1 MERSEDIV
9 TNNALSV
16 LAYIIIQVAGDVILF
31 YYNNQSVVFYLV
43 IGVSLIIYFIIG
55 FTVLKNNKT
64 YLSDYFSVST
74 IAIVG
79 ISIWLLF
86 FFSYISDCRGFVCM
100 PDLVWILYAYYNNLS
115 LIVMIREFEF
125 EYYYV
130 IMLLLNLVPSFMFWL
145 GLSLKRY
152 YLNYRRGIE

>member
-16 LAYIIIQVAGDVILF
+16 LAYIIIQVVGYVISF
-31 YYNNQSVVFYLV
+31 SYKNQTVVFYLV
-43 IGVSLIIYFIIG
+43 IGVSLIIYLIIG
-55 FTVLKNNKT
+55 FTVLKNNRT

-86 FFSYISDCRGFVCM
+86 FFSYISDSSGFM
-100 PDLVWILYAYYNNLS
+100 PDLIWVLYAYYNNLS
-115 LIVMIREFEF
+115 LIVMIRESEF

-152 YLNYRRGIE
+152 YMNYRRGMK

>member
-43 IGVSLIIYFIIG
+43 TGVSLIIYLIIG

-86 FFSYISDCRGFVCM
+86 FFSYISDSSGFM
-100 PDLVWILYAYYNNLS
+100 PDLIWVLYAYFNNLS
-115 LIVMIREFEF
+115 MIVMIRQSEF

-130 IMLLLNLVPSFMFWL
+130 IMLLLNLVPSFIFWL
-145 GLSLKRY
+145 GLSLKRFY
-152 YLNYRRGIE
+152 FNYRRGMK

>member
-31 YYNNQSVVFYLV
+31 YYSNQTVVFYLV
-43 IGVSLIIYFIIG
+43 TGVSLIIYLIIG
-55 FTVLKNNKT
+55 FTVLKNNRT

-86 FFSYISDCRGFVCM
+86 FFSYVSDSSGFM
-100 PDLVWILYAYYNNLS
+100 PDLIWALYAYYNNLS
-115 LIVMIREFEF
+115 MIVMIRESEF

-152 YLNYRRGIE
+152 YMNYRRGMK

>member
-1 MERSEDIV
+1 M
-9 TNNALSV
+9 
-16 LAYIIIQVAGDVILF
+16 
-31 YYNNQSVVFYLV
+31 FYLV
-43 IGVSLIIYFIIG
+43 TGVSLIIYFIIG
-55 FTVLKNNKT
+55 FTVLKNNRT

-79 ISIWLLF
+79 ISICLLF
-86 FFSYISDCRGFVCM
+86 FFYYISDSSGFM
-100 PDLVWILYAYYNNLS
+100 PDLIWALYAYYNNFS
-115 LIVMIREFEF
+115 MIVMIRESEF

-152 YLNYRRGIE
+152 YMNYRRGMK

>member
-16 LAYIIIQVAGDVILF
+16 LAYIIIQVVGDVIF
-31 YYNNQSVVFYLV
+31 FSYNNQTVVFYWV
-43 IGVSLIIYFIIG
+43 IGVSLIIYLILG
-55 FTVLKNNKT
+55 FTVLKNNRT

-86 FFSYISDCRGFVCM
+86 FFSYISDSSGFM
-100 PDLVWILYAYYNNLS
+100 PDLIWALYAYYNNLS
-115 LIVMIREFEF
+115 MIVMIRESEF

-152 YLNYRRGIE
+152 YMNYRRGMK

>member
-16 LAYIIIQVAGDVILF
+16 LAYIIIQVVGYVIFFF
-31 YYNNQSVVFYLV
+31 YKNQTVVFYLV

-74 IAIVG
+74 IVIVG

-86 FFSYISDCRGFVCM
+86 FFSYISDSSGFM
-100 PDLVWILYAYYNNLS
+100 PGLIWVLYAYYNNLS
-115 LIVMIREFEF
+115 LIVMIRESEF

-152 YLNYRRGIE
+152 YMNYRRGMK